1 MCSRVL
7 KEAYRVRD
15 RFGKPMQLG
24 TVIVNLLD
32 EALCEYT
39 PSTIC
44 RKCRNKLLHLEKLKK
59 EYEEVKGNLKT
70 QLQACQLPQ
79 RRQVL
84 RTRSPLVESTG
95 VLPAVKRAYRSVSAA
110 RKELF
115 PTVDPTPTDV
125 TNNRRPSLY
134 LRSPQCAQAHHS
146 QYT

>member
-1 MCSRVL
+1 M
-7 KEAYRVRD
+7 
-15 RFGKPMQLG
+15 
-24 TVIVNLLD
+24 NLLD
-32 EALCEYT
+32 EALCENT

-44 RKCRNKLLHLEKLKK
+44 RKCRYKLLRLKKLKK

-84 RTRSPLVESTG
+84 RTRSWLAESTG
-95 VLPAVKRAYRSVSAA
+95 VSPAAKRTYRSVSAA

-125 TNNRRPSLY
+125 TARLSLY
-134 LRSPQCAQAHHS
+134 LRSPQHAQGHRS
-146 QYT
+146 QYTLVITTSNYEYY